1 MCVENKTIL
10 FCYAGSSSAG
20 YSAYGE
26 QTPYGV
32 GAGGGGSSYDNAG
45 SYGGSASY
53 GGNFFR
59 SVNQKPLFN
68 IILFFRR
75 WWGRLRR

>member
-1 MCVENKTIL
+1 MCVDNKTIL

-32 GAGGGGSSYDNAG
+32 GAGGGGSSYESGCAMLETPAPIRTLKVKQ
-45 SYGGSASY
+45 YWAKT
-53 GGNFFR
+53 
-59 SVNQKPLFN
+59 VQT
-68 IILFFRR
+68 
-75 WWGRLRR
+75 